1 MTRRTPLV
9 VAVRLRWIALGLA
22 VPMPAVGQDV
32 SIRGPLRPLADHP
45 APVIPAPALPALLT
59 EPAPTIGLFQSA
71 GIAAGL
77 ADEVA
82 TARGILR
89 LGLSDARGA
98 YRRPFDPDRAGVVSV
113 RGAGWQ
119 RVSRRVAA
127 WGRVVVEDGGRDP
140 TGYTVYGTP
149 YGSDPLIL
157 ADTATSKLHRA
168 RAALEGAL
176 GWSGGGWRVG
186 VAAGIGVTDDGT
198 RDASF
203 IRTNRMSLPAVQLS
217 VGRTLFGVTTVLH
230 GRWTGGSE
238 TMLLRSEPGVSRAW
252 FLTGFEEPLPLDITP
267 APPAAL
273 FRRTQKDAYAGGV
286 AFAGRLLGRPW
297 VLSVARTYRR
307 DIHFS
312 EVVQDPP
319 SDTWVADGWTI
330 TAAHQ
335 RGLPLGLTGTFA
347 LDASRLVGDVT
358 LVSVEG
364 VVTRVRETMLETSL
378 DLRGAPGR
386 IQPALRLGLAMS
398 RRQLDD
404 FLRRAGAALTVWR
417 PSAVAE
423 VAYTLGGTSVALS
436 GGVAGAGPYATL
448 INPTLMGPVYQRFIA
463 PTWSRDATKATTLL
477 GSLTVRQTMSSRVA
491 LLGQAGITALSPRG
505 TPVLASPD
513 GRYREWRVG
522 IGVVGSR

>member
-1 MTRRTPLV
+1 
-9 VAVRLRWIALGLA
+9 
-22 VPMPAVGQDV
+22 MPA
-32 SIRGPLRPLADHP
+32 PP
-45 APVIPAPALPALLT
+45 APALLT
-59 EPAPTIGLFQSA
+59 EPSPAVGLFRSA

-77 ADEVA
+77 PDEVPA
-82 TARGILR
+82 PRGILR
-89 LGLSDARGA
+89 LGISNAWGP
-98 YRRPFDPDRAGVVSV
+98 YRRPFDPNQAGGVSV

-119 RVSRRVAA
+119 RVSPRVAG
-127 WGRVVVEDGGRDP
+127 WGRVAVEDGGGDP

-168 RAALEGAL
+168 RATLEGAL
-176 GWSGGGWRVG
+176 GWSAGGWRLG
-186 VAAGIGVTDDGT
+186 VAAGVAVTDDGT

-217 VGRTLFGVTTVLH
+217 VGRTFFGITTVLH

-238 TMLLRSEPGVSRAW
+238 TMLLRSEPGESRAY

-267 APPAAL
+267 APPASL

-286 AFAGRLLGRPW
+286 AFGGRLLGRPW
-297 VLSVARTYRR
+297 VVSAARTYRK

-312 EVVQDPP
+312 EVVRDPP

-335 RGLPLGLTGTFA
+335 RGLPFGLTGTFA

-358 LVSVEG
+358 LVSVDG
-364 VVTRVRETMLETSL
+364 AVTRVRETMLETSL
-378 DLRGAPGR
+378 DLRGGPGR
-386 IQPALRLGLAMS
+386 IQPALRLGLTMS

-423 VAYTLGGTSVALS
+423 VAYTLGGTSVSLS
-436 GGVAGAGPYATL
+436 AGVAGAGPYATL
-448 INPTLMGPVYQRFIA
+448 INPTAMGPVYQRFTA
-463 PTWSRDATKATTLL
+463 PAWSRDATKATTLL
-477 GSLTVRQTMSSRVA
+477 GSLTVRRTVSSRVA
-491 LLGQAGITALSPRG
+491 LVGQAGVTDLSPRG
-505 TPVLASPD
+505 TPVLASPA
-513 GRYREWRVG
+513 GRFREWRVSLG
-522 IGVVGSR
+522 VIGRQ

>member
-1 MTRRTPLV
+1 V
-9 VAVRLRWIALGLA
+9 FACVRLFVATSGFA
-22 VPMPAVGQDV
+22 APVAAQDA

-45 APVIPAPALPALLT
+45 VPVIPAPALPALLT
-59 EPAPTIGLFQSA
+59 EPAPTVGLFQAA

-77 ADEVA
+77 SDEVA

-89 LGLSDARGA
+89 LGLSGGRGG
-98 YRRPFDPDRAGVVSV
+98 YHRPFDPGRSDYVTVQ
-113 RGAGWQ
+113 GAGWQ
-119 RVSRRVAA
+119 RVGRRVAA
-127 WGRVVVEDGGRDP
+127 WGRVAVEDGGRDP
-140 TGYTVYGTP
+140 TGYTVYGAP

-176 GWSGGGWRVG
+176 GWAGGGWRFG

-203 IRTNRMSLPAVQLS
+203 VRTNRASLPAVQLS
-217 VGRTLFGVTTVLH
+217 VGRTFFGITTVLH

-238 TMLLRSEPGVSRAW
+238 TMFLRSEPGVSRAW

-273 FRRTQKDAYAGGV
+273 FRRTQKDAYGGGV

-297 VLSVARTYRR
+297 LLSVARTYRK

-319 SDTWVADGWTI
+319 SDTWVADGWAL

-404 FLRRAGAALTVWR
+404 FLRRAGADLTVWR
-417 PSAVAE
+417 PSAVVE
-423 VAYTLGGTSVALS
+423 VAYTVGGTSVALAA
-436 GGVAGAGPYATL
+436 GVAGAGPYATL
-448 INPTLMGPVYQRFIA
+448 LNPTAMGPVYQQFIA
-463 PTWSRDATKATTLL
+463 PTWSRDATRSTTLL
-477 GSLTVRQTMSSRVA
+477 GSLTVRQAVSSRLAVLAQAA
-491 LLGQAGITALSPRG
+491 LTDLSPRG
-505 TPVLASPD
+505 TPVTASPD
-513 GRYREWRVG
+513 GRFREWRVSV
-522 IGVVGSR
+522 GVSGNR